1 MKNEYI
7 ITKTI
12 TSVDVDYKL
21 EVKLS
26 SLFLFFQEVSALQAE
41 VLHIGNAATIDK
53 GLHWVITRF
62 EVEVIRMPID
72 NEVINVSTYPG
83 ESNGL
88 FFYRHYRITDKKG
101 NLLVKAASVWV
112 VIDAN
117 THQVKRDPFNGMK
130 LPIEHYKDE
139 LAIPGKVVTSD
150 MEYIYSR
157 VVKYSD
163 IDLNTHLNNTRYI
176 EFISDSFPLSF
187 YNEYKIK
194 NILINYNAEFVVDD
208 EIKIYR
214 SSSNPYIVSGRKD
227 DKDHFLAKLEFCK
240 R

>member
-1 MKNEYI
+1 MDNEYI

-41 VLHIGNAATIDK
+41 ILHIGNDATIDK

-62 EVEVIRMPID
+62 AVDITRMPVD
-72 NEVINVSTYPG
+72 NEVIKVSTYPADN
-83 ESNGL
+83 NGL
-88 FFYRHYRITDKKG
+88 FFYRHYRIYDK
-101 NLLVKAASVWV
+101 NNNVIVKATSVWV
-112 VIDAN
+112 VIDAK
-117 THQVKRDPFNGMK
+117 THQLKKDPFNGLI
-130 LPIEHYKDE
+130 LPAEHYDDE
-139 LAIPGKVVTSD
+139 LPLPGKVNVTD
-150 MEYIYSR
+150 MEYIYTR
-157 VVKYSD
+157 KVRYSD

-187 YNEYKIK
+187 YDEYKIK

-214 SSSNPYIVSGRKD
+214 STINPYIISGRKE
-227 DKDHFLAKLEFCK
+227 DKDHFLAKLEFIK